1 MRDLTVPLDTTEEAA
16 AVYAQA
22 MRALGTEGRLRLW
35 YEVNRR
41 HREALEAGVRVRHPD
56 YDEERVRLARIR
68 LQLGGAL
75 FAEVF
80 PGLDIVP

>member
-22 MRALGTEGRLRLW
+22 MRDLGVEGRAKLW
-35 YEVNRR
+35 FALNRR
-41 HREALEAGVRVRHPD
+41 LRENLEAGVRLRHPE
-56 YDEERVRLARIR
+56 YDDQQVRLARTR
-68 LQLGGAL
+68 LQLGDAL

-80 PGLDIVP
+80 PGVDVKP